1 MQPPLMA
8 ELGQSFA
15 SAGGASA
22 ATNDVFSATAATA
35 KSLGGANDT
44 KQLEA
49 GVKESMSLIDR
60 FYNGGNRARPAALD
74 ILVVVL
80 DGVVRRMRQ
89 RYATKQKALAD
100 GEAAGGRG
108 GAEEEEE
115 REQGWHAR
123 QVHNIMPRRRRRVVL
138 QKQKCI
144 FTVVFTVRPACLYC
158 CLVPS

>member
-1 MQPPLMA
+1 MA

-60 FYNGGNRARPAALD
+60 FYNGGNRARPAALA
-74 ILVVVL
+74 
-80 DGVVRRMRQ
+80 RKACQ
-89 RYATKQKALAD
+89 RSSASL
-100 GEAAGGRG
+100 
-108 GAEEEEE
+108 
-115 REQGWHAR
+115 
-123 QVHNIMPRRRRRVVL
+123 
-138 QKQKCI
+138 
-144 FTVVFTVRPACLYC
+144 
-158 CLVPS
+158 